1 MVFRGTGGDQ
11 LSLTYKGETVE
22 NRLPIGGGGVPLN
35 AKKTSRGS
43 MSKFCDNQNLTLLTL
58 PSLEE
63 TSFHLVRGYKPLVTS
78 HIGNGV
84 TIGKRNCVFVF
95 RKCATS
101 KSKNV
106 DSFSQRLALCLHE
119 PALSIVQLAN
129 SPYLLLLMLV
139 VRTLCS
145 IKKSNLALMVVDFFF
160 R

>member
-1 MVFRGTGGDQ
+1 
-11 LSLTYKGETVE
+11 
-22 NRLPIGGGGVPLN
+22 
-35 AKKTSRGS
+35 
-43 MSKFCDNQNLTLLTL
+43 MSKFCDNQNLTPPHPPPP

-63 TSFHLVRGYKPLVTS
+63 TLFHLVRGYKPLVTS

-106 DSFSQRLALCLHE
+106 NSFSQRLALCLHE
-119 PALSIVQLAN
+119 PALSIVQRAN